1 MELVD
6 ETHLADD
13 VNGFKKIYEG
23 NVKEEKNENHIVIS
37 ALMAFPISI

>member
-13 VNGFKKIYEG
+13 VNGLKKIYEG
-23 NVKEEKNENHIVIS
+23 NVKEEKMKII
-37 ALMAFPISI
+37 L